1 MPSLKARYTRG
12 MGGTTSVCNA
22 DAFPGTQFGWFYPQP
37 VSLLARPNEPLSAL
51 LNAGRCERL

>member
-1 MPSLKARYTRG
+1 MS
-12 MGGTTSVCNA
+12 MFNA

-37 VSLLARPNEPLSAL
+37 VSLLSRPNEPLSAL